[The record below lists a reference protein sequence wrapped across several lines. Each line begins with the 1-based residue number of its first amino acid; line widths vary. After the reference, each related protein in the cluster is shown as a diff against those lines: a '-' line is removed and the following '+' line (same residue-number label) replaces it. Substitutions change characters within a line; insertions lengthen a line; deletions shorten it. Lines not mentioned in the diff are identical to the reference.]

1 MRCVTKNVKL
11 FFCFFIF
18 CLFSPSDICFIPL
31 FIPDITNEDCHVTI
45 IVRFAII
52 HLQSLSLVFYICST
66 YFFFF
71 FVVVV
76 SIKVAVKELASL
88 SRSSPYFFKA
98 GITSQRTLHL
108 FDSCVSL
115 ALLPICPTFSLQ
127 FVSLAV
133 YAQKLWLFFLFFALI
148 FSHFLFFTSGIL
160 GRKQKQNSI

>member
-1 MRCVTKNVKL
+1 
-11 FFCFFIF
+11 
-18 CLFSPSDICFIPL
+18 
-31 FIPDITNEDCHVTI
+31 
-45 IVRFAII
+45 
-52 HLQSLSLVFYICST
+52 
-66 YFFFF
+66 
-71 FVVVV
+71 V

-160 GRKQKQNSI
+160 GRKQKQNSK